1 VGERKKSAE
10 GHAKGAASMR
20 CDWPTPLS
28 RKMTARSSH
37 RGTSSLDITTT
48 SGPPACRDGEER
60 YANHQSYIS
69 CTCAFARCAHKRIGP
84 LRPLPG
90 THADNTPT
98 AKSRTIMVRL
108 ISMAMTGYYR
118 TMQRPRA
125 HQPLSM
131 LKYDPIGTNT
141 NLRSLPYRT
150 HHRTFPHTF
159 CLHKYTST

>member
-1 VGERKKSAE
+1 
-10 GHAKGAASMR
+10 MR
-20 CDWPTPLS
+20 CDWSPPKS

-37 RGTSSLDITTT
+37 RDISGFDITTT

-69 CTCAFARCAHKRIGP
+69 RTCAFARSHWTP
-84 LRPLPG
+84 STSVPH
-90 THADNTPT
+90 TWVYADYHPT

-131 LKYDPIGTNT
+131 LKYDPIGTI
-141 NLRSLPYRT
+141 T
-150 HHRTFPHTF
+150 HAPPSYTAPRIAPSM
-159 CLHKYTST
+159 CLHKYFGTSCDRTSGSAVARAVYITHDTA